1 MTLKLFSFTLPKDRK
16 KATSLEANNL
26 KIIFS
31 RVWGAYDL
39 EAGDVNVRLLKW
51 QECGDRRLDRLAAYS
66 NNSFHQGNASFITEH
81 THRDET
87 WSRGQAEEITV
98 FTRHREFFSERFS
111 WASGSQAGK
120 TKVAV
125 TIYVYVHGHMHI
137 RRCECVRALICTLI
151 LISWLLQSFKK

>member
-16 KATSLEANNL
+16 KATSLEANNF

-51 QECGDRRLDRLAAYS
+51 QECEERRLDRLAAFS
-66 NNSFHQGNASFITEH
+66 NNSSIKGTHHLSRSILTEMK
-81 THRDET
+81 RDP
-87 WSRGQAEEITV
+87 RDKLKRLV
-98 FTRHREFFSERFS
+98 FTRHWEFFSERFS

-125 TIYVYVHGHMHI
+125 TMYAYVHGHMYI
-137 RRCECVRALICTLI
+137 CRCECVRALMCTLI